1 MRFYLNYK
9 FVSLV
14 LPCFTIKYFNY
25 AKKKRNTY
33 IIGWTRR

>member
-14 LPCFTIKYFNY
+14 LPSFTIKYFNY
-25 AKKKRNTY
+25 AKKRNTF
-33 IIGWTRR
+33 IIG